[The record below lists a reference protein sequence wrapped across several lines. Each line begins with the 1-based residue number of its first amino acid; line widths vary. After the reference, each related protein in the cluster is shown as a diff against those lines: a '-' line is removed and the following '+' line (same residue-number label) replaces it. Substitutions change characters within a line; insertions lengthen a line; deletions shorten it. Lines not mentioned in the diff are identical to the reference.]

1 MTQILYHFSAS
12 RKCSR
17 ASKIF
22 LSLTP
27 AMFVYHRTYSSTIV
41 SLIIINDVRSTGCR
55 RKLFHSIHWPKFAKR
70 PKTDKFNGPIID
82 ILSLPRSEKIS
93 SIFLIK
99 LSGLTYNTA
108 FIEKINIQMSYCLAV
123 VYW

>member
-1 MTQILYHFSAS
+1 MTFTAQGAAENRSILFTG
-12 RKCSR
+12 
-17 ASKIF
+17 
-22 LSLTP
+22 LSSP
-27 AMFVYHRTYSSTIV
+27 K
-41 SLIIINDVRSTGCR
+41 GQ
-55 RKLFHSIHWPKFAKR
+55 KL
-70 PKTDKFNGPIID
+70 KFNGPIID